1 MRQQTKGSLM
11 LLVTSLIWGTAFVAQ
26 SEGMN
31 YVEPFTYNSLR
42 TLLGGVVLIPVMLV
56 FRRSGERRE
65 YSLKNTVKGGIV
77 CGMLLFAASSFQQ
90 AGIART
96 TAGKA
101 GFITA
106 LYIVIVPLLSLFL
119 GKRPPARSWLYIA
132 AAAVGFWLLCIK
144 EGFSLS
150 SGDLLVLVCAFI
162 FAAHIIVIDRFNAMK
177 TDGILMS
184 CIQFFTAG
192 LLMLVC
198 MFIFE
203 TPELSSVIA
212 AKYTILYTGIMS
224 CGVAYTLQI
233 LGQKKTP
240 PALAT
245 MIMSLE
251 SVFAALSGCLILH
264 DRLTLRELSGC
275 VLVFAAVI
283 LMQMPEREK
292 TAGTAGNG

>member
-1 MRQQTKGSLM
+1 MREQTKGSLM

-31 YVEPFTYNSLR
+31 YVEPFTYNAIR
-42 TLLGGVVLIPVMLV
+42 TLIGGITLIPVVLL
-56 FRRSGERRE
+56 FRGIQQRSGEKRE
-65 YSLKNTVKGGIV
+65 YSRKNTIIGGV
-77 CGMLLFAASSFQQ
+77 CCGVLLFAASSFQQ

-106 LYIVIVPLLSLFL
+106 LYIVIVPLMSIFL
-119 GKRPPARSWLYIA
+119 GKRPPARSWIFVGIA
-132 AAAVGFWLLCIK
+132 TVGFWLLCMK
-144 EGFSLS
+144 EGLTLS
-150 SGDLLVLVCAFI
+150 RGDLLVLVCAFI
-162 FAAHIIVIDRFNAMK
+162 FALHIIVIDRFNAMN
-177 TDGILMS
+177 TDGVAMS

-203 TPELSSVIA
+203 KPQLQSIIA
-212 AKYTILYTGIMS
+212 ARITILYTGVMS
-224 CGVAYTLQI
+224 CSVAYTLQI

-240 PALAT
+240 PTIAT
-245 MIMSLE
+245 LLMSLE

-264 DRLTLRELSGC
+264 ERLSVRELTGC
-275 VLVFAAVI
+275 ILVFAAVI

-292 TAGTAGNG
+292 EV